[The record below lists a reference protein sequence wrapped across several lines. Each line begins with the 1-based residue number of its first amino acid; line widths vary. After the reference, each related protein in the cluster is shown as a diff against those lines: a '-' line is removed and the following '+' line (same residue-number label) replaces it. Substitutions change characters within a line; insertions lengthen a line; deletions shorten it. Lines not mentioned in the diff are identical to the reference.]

1 MKKILFFLITVIAVN
16 ISAQEND
23 QQNSKQVNPLAL
35 QPITVTIGGDFILTG
50 SFAAS
55 KLQRLDYFISTIYNQ
70 TSRQMLGSLN
80 QINVIEKVSKEIKK
94 YPLRDITLKRANGE
108 VLKIDLLKFRLTGD
122 FKYNPY
128 LMNDDVIIFP
138 SYDDERGIVDI
149 SGAVNKP
156 IKFQFVEGDKL
167 SDAILFAGGV
177 DIAYSNVKT
186 TEISRL
192 SPSGNKEELIRVNIS
207 DDFSLKCGDR
217 IRILADE
224 NQKLN
229 YKILVL
235 GEVKYPGYIYIT
247 KDSTSLADA
256 IAKVGGFK
264 NNADLIRSEVLRNA
278 TAKEMLQKQQL
289 TQEYLNN
296 SDKLLLPETQLKLKQ
311 IKESFEMARL
321 SNLTDED
328 TIFFNIDNQ
337 LRVLRSEELVDFT
350 KLNDAS
356 SAASKFIVKEG
367 DVILV
372 PDHFDYVYV
381 FGQVPK
387 VGYIKYTEGQDYKFY
402 IDKAGGL
409 AQTARS
415 DDDVVVIKQKDMNW
429 ISKEKE
435 KLKIEPGDYIYVPK
449 EIPRTFWYT
458 FSKTS
463 AIIST
468 LGSIATIILLI
479 IKL

>member
-1 MKKILFFLITVIAVN
+1 
-16 ISAQEND
+16 
-23 QQNSKQVNPLAL
+23 
-35 QPITVTIGGDFILTG
+35 
-50 SFAAS
+50 
-55 KLQRLDYFISTIYNQ
+55 
-70 TSRQMLGSLN
+70 
-80 QINVIEKVSKEIKK
+80 
-94 YPLRDITLKRANGE
+94 
-108 VLKIDLLKFRLTGD
+108 
-122 FKYNPY
+122 
-128 LMNDDVIIFP
+128 
-138 SYDDERGIVDI
+138 
-149 SGAVNKP
+149 
-156 IKFQFVEGDKL
+156 
-167 SDAILFAGGV
+167 
-177 DIAYSNVKT
+177 
-186 TEISRL
+186 
-192 SPSGNKEELIRVNIS
+192 
-207 DDFSLKCGDR
+207 
-217 IRILADE
+217 
-224 NQKLN
+224 
-229 YKILVL
+229 
-235 GEVKYPGYIYIT
+235 
-247 KDSTSLADA
+247 
-256 IAKVGGFK
+256 VGGFK